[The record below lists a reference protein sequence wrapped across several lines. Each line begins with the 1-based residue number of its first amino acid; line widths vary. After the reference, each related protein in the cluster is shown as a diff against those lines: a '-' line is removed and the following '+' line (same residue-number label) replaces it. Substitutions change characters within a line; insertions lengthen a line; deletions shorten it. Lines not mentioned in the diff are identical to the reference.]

1 MHLKILFPNWIF
13 KQWILKLNNERF
25 CEDKSF
31 NIQTGNQQ
39 DIKLLLF
46 RFNQVF
52 SKQFAKNYN
61 TLCGKTLPDSSVL
74 NYAQNLLSFLQN
86 DPCGSVSALI
96 TVMTI
101 NNIKTIPRK
110 PEDQEQIIKSL
121 SDQNVK
127 TMNEIV
133 ERENEETKVIFLSN
147 SLRML
152 SF

>member
-1 MHLKILFPNWIF
+1 M
-13 KQWILKLNNERF
+13 
-25 CEDKSF
+25 
-31 NIQTGNQQ
+31 
-39 DIKLLLF
+39 
-46 RFNQVF
+46 
-52 SKQFAKNYN
+52 
-61 TLCGKTLPDSSVL
+61 
-74 NYAQNLLSFLQN
+74 
-86 DPCGSVSALI
+86 I

-127 TMNEIV
+127 SMNEIV